1 MSASLRPQSTQP
13 ADFASRARTY
23 ASGAANALNLANS
36 ERGHDAA
43 RTQHALDEAVAGLR
57 EALASAVAARA
68 AFVELGRTTLGL
80 ALIAAPFA
88 LLFMPG
94 LPS

>member
-1 MSASLRPQSTQP
+1 MSASLRPPETQS
-13 ADFASRARTY
+13 ADFASRAGTY

-43 RTQHALDEAVAGLR
+43 RTQLALDEAVAGLR
-57 EALASAVAARA
+57 EALANAVAARA
-68 AFVELGRTTLGL
+68 AFAEMGRASLGL
-80 ALIAAPFA
+80 ALIAVPIA
-88 LLFMPG
+88 LLFVPG